1 MARIG
6 KVYVQN
12 KYAGAIK
19 ETDDGYEYSYDES
32 YLSEIKFICLAMTDE
47 YIENNYNLIV
57 SHSSDIEHRGDDV
70 DCTTESL
77 KEDNRMIMEGYQRV
91 GEQMTLIDIDYKES
105 IDKLIDKF

>member
-32 YLSEIKFICLAMTDE
+32 FLSDENAKPISLTLPLTNEPYKSNVLFPFFDGLIPEGWLLGVVERNWKIDGKDRFGLLLASCRDCIGDV
-47 YIENNYNLIV
+47 YIIPE
-57 SHSSDIEHRGDDV
+57 E
-70 DCTTESL
+70 
-77 KEDNRMIMEGYQRV
+77 
-91 GEQMTLIDIDYKES
+91 
-105 IDKLIDKF
+105 